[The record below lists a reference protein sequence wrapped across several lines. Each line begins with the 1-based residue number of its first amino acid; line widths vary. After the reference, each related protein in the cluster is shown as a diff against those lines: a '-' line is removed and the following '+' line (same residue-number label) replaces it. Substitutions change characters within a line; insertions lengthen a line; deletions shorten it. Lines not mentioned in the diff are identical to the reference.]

1 MDGGSEN
8 TAKAALAICELLV
21 ARRLTRRVILSRLL
35 VGHTHEDID
44 AIFAVIWQF
53 LKNKKVMTPQ
63 IYANLLALACRNKAN
78 SVDVID
84 IWAVPDYQAY
94 FDGYIN
100 PDLGSYAKGKWSQLQ
115 IFFDAVDMSE
125 KYPMGVKVSHRAF
138 SSDRVKLLKR
148 LPNEDNSENVR
159 FKDLLK
165 EIMKEALKDNAEGNF
180 PGIIFDEKEVLE
192 EEDSDEDEEDRE
204 PDDGTEVLNVGFKP
218 IEMIVDTVENQ
229 HSILKSFPS
238 GYLKPQAFIEGS
250 TDKIKKVAAA
260 VKAKFS
266 REVGVIRDWNA
277 FLLNVPKSDD
287 ADEYVR
293 DHPMYIPFRQ
303 ELFRID
309 EGYAATKDAAAAKAE
324 QANKDAEAEAKMKRP
339 DIEIWRSL
347 PCMTKKAKIPFERVK
362 SIIGENGKLNNI
374 VSFPFIF
381 FTTTCFR

>member
-44 AIFAVIWQF
+44 AIFAIIWQF

-63 IYANLLALACRNKAN
+63 IYANLLVLACQNKAK

-84 IWAVPDYQAY
+84 IWAVPDYQDY

-115 IFFDAVDMSE
+115 VFFEAVDMSE

-138 SSDRVKLLKR
+138 ASDRVKLFKR

-165 EIMKEALKDNAEGNF
+165 EIMKEAFKDNAEGNF
-180 PGIIFDEKEVLE
+180 PGIIFDENEVLE
-192 EEDSDEDEEDRE
+192 DENSDEDEENSDL
-204 PDDGTEVLNVGFKP
+204 DDGTQVLNVGFKP
-218 IEMIVDTVENQ
+218 IEMIVETFENQ

-238 GYLKPQAFIEGS
+238 GDLKPQAFVEGS
-250 TDKIKKVAAA
+250 IDKIKRVAAA
-260 VKAKFS
+260 VKAKFN
-266 REVGVIRDWNA
+266 REAGVIRDWNA
-277 FLLNVPKSDD
+277 FLANIPKSDD

-293 DHPMYIPFRQ
+293 DHPLYIPFRK
-303 ELFRID
+303 ELFQID
-309 EGYAATKDAAAAKAE
+309 EGYATTKDAAAAKVD
-324 QANKDAEAEAKMKRP
+324 QAKRDAEAEAMKKRP

-347 PCMTKKAKIPFERVK
+347 PCMTKKSKIPFERVK
-362 SIIGENGKLNNI
+362 SIIGENGRLSSI
-374 VSFPFIF
+374 FIF
-381 FTTTCFR
+381 ECLLPN

>member
-21 ARRLTRRVILSRLL
+21 ARRLTRRIILSRLL

-44 AIFAVIWQF
+44 AIFAIIWQF

-63 IYANLLALACRNKAN
+63 IYANLLVLACENKAK

-115 IFFDAVDMSE
+115 IFFEAVDMSE

-138 SSDRVKLLKR
+138 SSDKVKLLKR

-159 FKDLLK
+159 FKELLK
-165 EIMKEALKDNAEGNF
+165 EIMKEAFKENAEGNF
-180 PGIIFDEKEVLE
+180 PGIIFDEHEILE
-192 EEDSDEDEEDRE
+192 EEDSDEDEENAE
-204 PDDGTEVLNVGFKP
+204 LDDGTQVLNVGFKP
-218 IEMIVDTVENQ
+218 IEMIVETFENQ

-238 GYLKPQAFIEGS
+238 GDLKPQAFVEGS
-250 TDKIKKVAAA
+250 IERIKKVAAA
-260 VKAKFS
+260 VKAKFY
-266 REVGVIRDWNA
+266 REAGVIRDWNA
-277 FLLNVPKSDD
+277 FLSHVPKSDD

-293 DHPMYIPFRQ
+293 QHPLYIPFRK
-303 ELFRID
+303 ELFQID
-309 EGYAATKDAAAAKAE
+309 EGYATTKDEAAARLD
-324 QANKDAEAEAKMKRP
+324 QASKDAEAESKKKTP

-347 PCMTKKAKIPFERVK
+347 PCMTKKSKIPFERVK
-362 SIIGENGKLNNI
+362 SIVSESGKLNNI
-374 VSFPFIF
+374 VLKKFYISYYFSLF
-381 FTTTCFR
+381 